1 MKARTTTNTNTNTTT
16 IQRLDPISVSGF
28 SIGRVHDNGYGVP
41 YADVTINGVTV
52 YGCAVRATQAG
63 EAFLA
68 WPTKKGQDN
77 KFYKLAYAPLT
88 QEDQDKIIQAIYD
101 KLDGKA

>member
-1 MKARTTTNTNTNTTT
+1 MKARTTNTNTNTNT
-16 IQRLDPISVSGF
+16 QRLEPIVVSSF
-28 SIGRVHDNGYGVP
+28 AIGRVRDNGQGVP

-77 KFYKLAYAPLT
+77 KFYKLAYAPLA

>member
-1 MKARTTTNTNTNTTT
+1 MKARTTNTNTNTNT
-16 IQRLDPISVSGF
+16 QRLEPITVSGF
-28 SIGRVHDNGYGVP
+28 SIGRVRDNGQGVP
-41 YADVTINGVTV
+41 FADVTINGVTV

-68 WPTKKGQDN
+68 WPTRKGQDN

-88 QEDQDKIIQAIYD
+88 QEDQDKIIQVIYD